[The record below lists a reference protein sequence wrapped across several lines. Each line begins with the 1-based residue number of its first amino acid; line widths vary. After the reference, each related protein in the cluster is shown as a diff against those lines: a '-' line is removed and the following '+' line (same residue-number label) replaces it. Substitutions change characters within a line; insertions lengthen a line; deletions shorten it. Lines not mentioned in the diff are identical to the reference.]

1 MKGRKEQSGVSMI
14 AVLAWLAFAAFL
26 FTCVVKFTPLYHD
39 NFSVEKTLDS
49 IEDRYGIED
58 ATVSDVR
65 DWMERGFQVNN
76 LPDEIEDSAKV
87 RREGNEIIIDVNYER
102 RVPMIY
108 NIDAVLTFEN
118 SRKIRQ

>member
-1 MKGRKEQSGVSMI
+1 MKGMKEQRGISMI
-14 AVLAWLAFAAFL
+14 AVLAWLTFAAAV
-26 FTCVVKFTPLYHD
+26 FTCIVKFTPLYHD

-49 IEDRYGIED
+49 IEERYGIED
-58 ATVSDVR
+58 ASVADVR

-76 LPDEIEDSAKV
+76 LPDEIEKSAKV

-102 RVPMIY
+102 RVPMMY
-108 NIDAVLTFEN
+108 NIDAVLTFKN

>member
-1 MKGRKEQSGVSMI
+1 MKGMEEQSGASMI
-14 AVLAWLAFAAFL
+14 AVLAWLVFAASV
-26 FTCVVKFTPLYHD
+26 FTCVLKFTPLYHD

-49 IEDRYGIED
+49 IEERYGIED
-58 ATVSDVR
+58 ASVADIR

-76 LPDEIEDSAKV
+76 LPDEIEQSAKV

-102 RVPMIY
+102 RVPMMY
-108 NIDAVLTFEN
+108 NIDAVLTFKN